1 MQIITNKQINQR
13 LLDFLYTLTPMN
25 DTFSQDDLKIV
36 SWNYQSDGIFVKY
49 QFYNGVKWSDAGMT
63 IYNSQLILLS
73 TFL

>member
-1 MQIITNKQINQR
+1 MNIATK
-13 LLDFLYTLTPMN
+13 DFVYTLTPMN

-36 SWNYQSDGIFVKY
+36 SWNCHSDGISVKY
-49 QFYNGVKWSDAGMT
+49 QFYNGIKWSDAGMT